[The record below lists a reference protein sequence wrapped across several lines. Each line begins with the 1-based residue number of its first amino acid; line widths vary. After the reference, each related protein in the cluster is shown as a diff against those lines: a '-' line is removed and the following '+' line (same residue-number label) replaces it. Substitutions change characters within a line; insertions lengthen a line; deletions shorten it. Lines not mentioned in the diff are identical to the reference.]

1 VLRLA
6 AVFTQGKGLSMRGRL
21 AAAAAVVI
29 ALGLGACGGG
39 DGGGDAT
46 VGACI
51 DSGNAVVDCDSS
63 DAAKELVSDQSA
75 PDAMACITIG
85 DKPQTQVSVD
95 GKDFCAEDK

>member
-1 VLRLA
+1 M
-6 AVFTQGKGLSMRGRL
+6 FTQGKGVGMRRRI
-21 AAAAAVVI
+21 AATAAVVI

-39 DGGGDAT
+39 DSGGDAT

-51 DSGNAVVDCDSS
+51 DADNAVVDCGSS

-75 PDAMACITIG
+75 PDAMACIEIG
-85 DKPQTQVSVD
+85 DKPQTQVTVD